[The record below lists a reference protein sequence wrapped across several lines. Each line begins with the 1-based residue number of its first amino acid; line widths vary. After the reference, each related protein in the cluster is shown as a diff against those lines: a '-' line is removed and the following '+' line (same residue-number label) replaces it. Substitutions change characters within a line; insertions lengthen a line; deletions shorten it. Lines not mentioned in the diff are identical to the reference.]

1 MRPVGMKPVWAS
13 VGCSR
18 KATDGPG
25 PQLKEKETTMSNAET
40 EAALDTGGKNRRPS
54 LVAYQVREGKD
65 DQSYWDRIGVAWSN
79 RDGGFTVQLHAIP
92 LDGRIVLTKPKSNG

>member
-1 MRPVGMKPVWAS
+1 MVRG
-13 VGCSR
+13 R
-18 KATDGPG
+18 N
-25 PQLKEKETTMSNAET
+25 LEEKETTMSNAET
-40 EAALDTGGKNRRPS
+40 EAALDTGVKNRRPS

-92 LDGRIVLTKPKSNG
+92 LDGRIVLTKPKSNS